1 MVITYL
7 KKVNTTIQEDGI
19 NSTLEQ
25 IANGMR
31 ARFDNLITRGTFNF
45 PFWLTEEF
53 NSDKNI
59 IDMTKNTD
67 RKFEYR
73 PKTKYL

>member
-1 MVITYL
+1 
-7 KKVNTTIQEDGI
+7 
-19 NSTLEQ
+19 
-25 IANGMR
+25 MR

-73 PKTKYL
+73 PKIKYL